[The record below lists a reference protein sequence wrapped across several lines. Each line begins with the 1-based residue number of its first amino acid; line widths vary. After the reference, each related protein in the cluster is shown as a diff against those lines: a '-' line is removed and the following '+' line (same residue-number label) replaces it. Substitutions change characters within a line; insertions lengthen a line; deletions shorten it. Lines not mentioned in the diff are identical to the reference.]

1 MNLLLDTHAFLWHLS
16 GDSRMSVRVLELSRD
31 AEIQFCLS
39 VAVAWEI
46 ATKYHLGK
54 LRLPQPPRDFLA
66 EARRKMRF
74 SVLSLELPHVVR
86 STELEWHHRDPFDR
100 LLIAQAQIE
109 GLAIATADSR
119 IARYGIQVVW

>member
-31 AEIQFCLS
+31 AEIQLYLS

-46 ATKYHLGK
+46 AMKYQLGK
-54 LRLPQPPRDFLA
+54 LRLPQPPRDFLT
-66 EARRKMRF
+66 EARWRMRF
-74 SVLSLELPHVVR
+74 IVLPIELSHVVR
-86 STELEWHHRDPFDR
+86 SAELEWHHRDPFDR